1 MYPKAKA
8 TRVCSD
14 AARIN
19 DLPDD
24 LLATVLSFV
33 PTKDAVATSILSK
46 RWRPIWKRA
55 VNLESD
61 CVELCAICALD
72 CFSFILMRS
81 SKLRVLRFKQKRCC
95 CNLLREKWKQP
106 DFVPLSLY
114 RSLEAFEW
122 IGFKGREKTEKKA
135 AFHILRNACNL
146 KTMAITTSNTFQENT
161 NILIDFDRMCT
172 NCRISIKP

>member
-61 CVELCAICALD
+61 CV
-72 CFSFILMRS
+72 
-81 SKLRVLRFKQKRCC
+81 QTKRCC